1 MKKNRTFLGRGWSF
15 PPEFNDQLREPVMVS
30 DEEDISQ
37 SLWILLKTSPGER
50 LMLPEYGCNLRK
62 FVFTGIDATSIA
74 LMKEM
79 ISTAIIKFEARIDL
93 NELVINTDNVVDGL
107 VLIEIQYTIRTTN
120 SRSNLVYPF
129 YLNEGTLIQK

>member
-93 NELVINTDNVVDGL
+93 NELVINTDNVLDGL

>member
-50 LMLPEYGCNLRK
+50 LMLPEYGCNLRN

>member
-1 MKKNRTFLGRGWSF
+1 LKKNRTFLGRGWSF

-93 NELVINTDNVVDGL
+93 NELVINTDNVLDGL

>member
-1 MKKNRTFLGRGWSF
+1 LKKNRTFLGRGWSF

>member
-30 DEEDISQ
+30 GEEDISQ